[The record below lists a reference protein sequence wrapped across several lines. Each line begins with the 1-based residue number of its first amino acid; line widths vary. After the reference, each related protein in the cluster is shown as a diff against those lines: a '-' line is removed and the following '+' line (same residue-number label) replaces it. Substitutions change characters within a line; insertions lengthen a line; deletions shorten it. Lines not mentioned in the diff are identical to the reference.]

1 MYINIQ
7 KEITNETQIMQ
18 IFPVEKKT
26 IEEVVSN
33 NTIWT
38 KQNQKSH
45 YHYFTIFEIFLQIVF
60 NSLVEFLNIV
70 ISTD

>member
-33 NTIWT
+33 NTI
-38 KQNQKSH
+38 
-45 YHYFTIFEIFLQIVF
+45 
-60 NSLVEFLNIV
+60 
-70 ISTD
+70 

>member
-18 IFPVEKKT
+18 IFPVEKKA

-33 NTIWT
+33 NTI
-38 KQNQKSH
+38 
-45 YHYFTIFEIFLQIVF
+45 
-60 NSLVEFLNIV
+60 
-70 ISTD
+70 